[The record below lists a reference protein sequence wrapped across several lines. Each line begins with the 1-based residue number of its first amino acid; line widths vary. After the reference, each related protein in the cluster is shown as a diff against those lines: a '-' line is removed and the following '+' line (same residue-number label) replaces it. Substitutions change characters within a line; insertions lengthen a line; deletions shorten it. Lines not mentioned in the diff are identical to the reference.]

1 MAKNENKTITVNEVE
16 HNIEDLTEQ
25 QIAMVNHIADLDK
38 KLGNLMFNIDQLKVG
53 REAFVNMLA
62 SSFEDVEEVAEEQG
76 NTMEEEAKTV
86 MDSLAV
92 GGTVATLAGWLPSV
106 ASLFTIIWLSLRIWE
121 SETVKKL
128 FKRDK

>member
-38 KLGNLMFNIDQLKVG
+38 KLGNLVFNIDQLKVG

-62 SSFEDVEEVAEEQG
+62 SSFEDVEEVSEE
-76 NTMEEEAKTV
+76 
-86 MDSLAV
+86 
-92 GGTVATLAGWLPSV
+92 
-106 ASLFTIIWLSLRIWE
+106 
-121 SETVKKL
+121 
-128 FKRDK
+128 